1 MAGHRDADDTCLA
14 QNAYCQGSGAYLSV
28 TMSRTA
34 PSVELWLNVRAARPS
49 VSSSTNLQPG
59 ATRLGL
65 LEAEPAVVP
74 LRSCCTVAAAAAHTT
89 VFEWSQCSVVDLCRS
104 R

>member
-1 MAGHRDADDTCLA
+1 MAGHRDADDTSSAERHL
-14 QNAYCQGSGAYLSV
+14 SGAYLSV

-59 ATRLGL
+59 ATRLRACRG
-65 LEAEPAVVP
+65 AA
-74 LRSCCTVAAAAAHTT
+74 CGGAAAQFLHSRRGSRAHDS
-89 VFEWSQCSVVDLCRS
+89 F
-104 R
+104 